1 MDHPPTECAEIPT
14 DEQFI
19 WLYLRRVLTPDQ
31 WIQIARK
38 YQYICQHG
46 GAGEIKLVM
55 RPGKVPRIVTALS
68 EELERRI
75 DS

>member
-46 GAGEIKLVM
+46 GAGEISIVM
-55 RPGKVPRIVTALS
+55 RPGKKPRIVTALS
-68 EELERRI
+68 EELEPRME
-75 DS
+75 